1 MRLTHL
7 VATAAALSLMALP
20 VLAAPKAGNPA
31 AKLSLAD
38 EGGGSPTKRAG
49 KAGSASADGALSTPL
64 VAGLAVAAVVAGAV
78 ALGKHDSKAA
88 SS

>member
-7 VATAAALSLMALP
+7 VATAAALSMVALP
-20 VLAAPKAGNPA
+20 VLAAPRAANPA

-38 EGGGSPTKRAG
+38 NSAPVQSV
-49 KAGSASADGALSTPL
+49 GSAKKANAMSTPVVVG
-64 VAGLAVAAVVAGAV
+64 VAAVAVVAGAL
-78 ALGKHDSKAA
+78 ALGKRDSKAA